1 MISKTGLRQVG
12 RPLLRSILVATFLL
26 PFSLNAQWVQT
37 GGPKGGY
44 CTVYGVFGST
54 VFAGAGGRILHSTD
68 AGASWVVDED
78 LKNPQTI
85 ISVGNMLFAA
95 SWSEGVLRSYDK
107 GRSWL
112 PANDGLLTKRASTLL
127 ASGPCFFVG
136 TDSGAFR
143 SWNNGG
149 NWERVSNGL
158 PGTYRARVQA
168 LAAKDG
174 FLFAGTGSDGVYRSL
189 DNGDHWM
196 PVNVGLPGY
205 SGCRS
210 FAVQGSDLYATLGDL
225 FMTTDNGGTWIRVKH
240 PGYAE
245 WVLSHGPHLFIGSW
259 NEYGGLYGSSDGG
272 LSWDTLI
279 SASNFSANALRADDN
294 SLFVGTS
301 RGLYRSTDLGTSWT
315 ELSSEFK
322 YTSIQSLA
330 CYGSTL
336 YAGAEVLFRSTDQG
350 ATWATWSW
358 YSSPVYEI
366 LTGRGGMFIRTGDEI
381 WRSTDG
387 GLKWT
392 DASNG
397 LYWLNDLC
405 MIDTTLFV
413 QAGMEGDF
421 RSTDYGASWTWVNPP
436 LADRNRGGLWS
447 VGDVLLAS
455 FFSPTSVYR
464 STDLGNFWTQVFS
477 GYANTVLGADSTLF
491 LWSDRVYRSTNK
503 GNTWVPVD
511 SGLSTPYPYIG
522 SLVATVGIFFA
533 SSSDGVYRSTDRG
546 MSWTPVNKGLSV
558 SSVGN
563 LISDG
568 TYLYVVGADC
578 QVWRRPLSEL
588 MTASVEEKG
597 SDLPLT
603 YRFEQNYPNP
613 FNSATNIRFTIADE
627 ASVSMK
633 VFDIL
638 GREVAILVNERRV
651 PGTYSLT
658 WDARTLPSGVYF
670 CRMQTDFAGSGK
682 AGTYVET
689 KKLVLIK

>member
-1 MISKTGLRQVG
+1 
-12 RPLLRSILVATFLL
+12 
-26 PFSLNAQWVQT
+26 LNAQCVQT

-136 TDSGAFR
+136 TDSGVFR

-245 WVLSHGPHLFIGSW
+245 WVLANGPYLFIGSSSGYE
-259 NEYGGLYGSSDGG
+259 NGLYRSSDGG
-272 LSWDTLI
+272 LTWDTLTPGSRSLSI
-279 SASNFSANALRADDN
+279 YPLRADGN

-301 RGLYRSTDLGTSWT
+301 WGLYRSTDLGTSWT
-315 ELSSEFK
+315 ELSSEFMN
-322 YTSIQSLA
+322 SPIQNLA

-336 YAGAEVLFRSTDQG
+336 YAGYDFIFRSTDQG
-350 ATWATWSW
+350 ATWVPW
-358 YSSPVYEI
+358 YTSRVYPI
-366 LTGRGGMFIRTGDEI
+366 LTGKGGIFIGTEDRI
-381 WRSTDG
+381 LRSTDG
-387 GLKWT
+387 GLTWT
-392 DASNG
+392 AASNG
-397 LYWLNDLC
+397 LYYPSHLC
-405 MIDTTLFV
+405 MIDTTLFA
-413 QAGMEGDF
+413 QGMSGVF
-421 RSTDYGASWTWVNPP
+421 RSTDYGASWTCVTPP
-436 LADRNRGGLWS
+436 LASQNVGSLSS

-455 FFSPTSVYR
+455 FFSPNAVYR
-464 STDLGNFWTQVFS
+464 STDLGNSWMQVFS
-477 GYANTVLGADSTLF
+477 GYANLIFGADSTLIIC
-491 LWSDRVYRSTNK
+491 SDQIYRSTNK
-503 GNTWVPVD
+503 GNTWVPAD
-511 SGLSTPYPYIG
+511 SGLPNSNIQAWQ
-522 SLVATVGIFFA
+522 ATGTIFYA
-533 SSSDGVYRSTDRG
+533 AVWPNGVYRSTDRG
-546 MSWTPVNKGLSV
+546 VSWIPVNKGLLDLNV
-558 SSVGN
+558 LALV
-563 LISDG
+563 SDG
-568 TYLYVVGADC
+568 TYLYAGTAY
-578 QVWRRPLSEL
+578 QAVWRRPLAEL
-588 MTASVEEKG
+588 MSASVEEKG
-597 SDLPLT
+597 SDVPLT
-603 YRFEQNYPNP
+603 YRLEQNYPNP

-627 ASVSMK
+627 AFISVK
-633 VFDIL
+633 VFDVL
-638 GREVAILVNERRV
+638 GREVAILVNETRV

-658 WDARTLPSGVYF
+658 WDARTFPSGVYF
-670 CRMQTDFAGSGK
+670 CRMQTDFSGSGK